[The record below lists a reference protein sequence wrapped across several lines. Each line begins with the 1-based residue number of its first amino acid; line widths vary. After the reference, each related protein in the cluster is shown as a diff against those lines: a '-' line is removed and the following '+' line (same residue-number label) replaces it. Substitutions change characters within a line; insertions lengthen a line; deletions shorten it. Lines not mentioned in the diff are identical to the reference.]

1 MRTDVDVYDGM
12 ALTGLLLLGWGMWAL
27 YGYAGLAMV
36 FGILFVVVGM
46 MGAQRRS

>member
-1 MRTDVDVYDGM
+1 MKMDVDVYDGL
-12 ALTGLLLLGWGMWAL
+12 ALAGLLLIFWGLWAL

-36 FGILFVVVGM
+36 LGMLFVVVGM